1 MTADYA
7 QQSLP
12 ASNAMNNL
20 GAMNP
25 PNQGVPNAMDSG
37 GGALPG
43 VNFQPM
49 QQMQMAQ
56 NNEIQNATSAMSQ
69 RAAGARDVATK
80 METEESDRD
89 DRAQQMLANA
99 MYTQMDAQGLGG
111 NSMMLNQL
119 MQSPERAR
127 MINSYN
133 QMQNM
138 LDPSAPE
145 LAAYESQNMQY
156 RA

>member
-20 GAMNP
+20 GGMNP

-56 NNEIQNATSAMSQ
+56 NNEVQNATSAMSQ
-69 RAAGARDVATK
+69 RAAGARDMATK
-80 METEESDRD
+80 MEAEESDQEG
-89 DRAQQMLANA
+89 RAQQMLANA
-99 MYTQMDAQGLGG
+99 MYTQMDAEGLGVHG
-111 NSMMLNQL
+111 G
-119 MQSPERAR
+119 
-127 MINSYN
+127 
-133 QMQNM
+133 
-138 LDPSAPE
+138 
-145 LAAYESQNMQY
+145 
-156 RA
+156 